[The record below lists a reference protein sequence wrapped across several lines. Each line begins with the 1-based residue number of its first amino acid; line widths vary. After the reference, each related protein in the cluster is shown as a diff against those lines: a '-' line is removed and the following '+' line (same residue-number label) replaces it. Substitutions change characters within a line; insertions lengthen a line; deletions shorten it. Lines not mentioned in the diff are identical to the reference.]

1 MVDFNKKLKVDR
13 INLFCDVV
21 TKMANGTPAEGYAIG
36 EAIYQLPENLQQYL
50 ISEVPDSILRR
61 EYSRRELH
69 KGDNIVLEGAD
80 MIAEAY
86 KEEVF
91 NADKVRAIKDTI
103 SEVYKDEVFNTD
115 KEEALKDLLGIKS
128 KFPDILDVIEEV
140 LKCFPGWYTLDDIYD
155 MLYKKDLGL

>member
-21 TKMANGTPAEGYAIG
+21 TKMAHGTPAEGYAIG
-36 EAIYQLPENLQQYL
+36 DAIKQLPENLQQYL

-69 KGDNIVLEGAD
+69 KGGGAVFEGAD
-80 MIAEAY
+80 TVAEVY

-91 NADKVRAIKDTI
+91 NANRA
-103 SEVYKDEVFNTD
+103 
-115 KEEALKDLLGIKS
+115 EAMKDLLGIKS
-128 KFPDILDVIEEV
+128 KFPDILDVIAEV
-140 LKCFPGWYTLDDIYD
+140 LNCFPERYTMGDIYD
-155 MLYKKDLGL
+155 MLYRKDLGL

>member
-21 TKMANGTPAEGYAIG
+21 TKMAHGTPAEGYAIG
-36 EAIYQLPENLQQYL
+36 DAIKQLPENLQQYL

-69 KGDNIVLEGAD
+69 KGEGAVFEGAD
-80 MIAEAY
+80 TVAEVY

-91 NADKVRAIKDTI
+91 NANKA
-103 SEVYKDEVFNTD
+103 
-115 KEEALKDLLGIKS
+115 EAMKDLLGIKS
-128 KFPDILDVIEEV
+128 KFPDILDVIAEV
-140 LKCFPGWYTLDDIYD
+140 LNCFPERYTLGDIYD
-155 MLYKKDLGL
+155 MMYRIDLGL

>member
-1 MVDFNKKLKVDR
+1 MVDFNEKLKIDR
-13 INLFCDVV
+13 MNLFCDVV
-21 TKMANGTPAEGYAIG
+21 TKMANGTPAEGYTIG

-69 KGDNIVLEGAD
+69 KGDNVVFEGAD
-80 MIAEAY
+80 TIAEVY

-91 NADKVRAIKDTI
+91 NADKAGAI
-103 SEVYKDEVFNTD
+103 
-115 KEEALKDLLGIKS
+115 KDLLGIKS
-128 KFPDILDVIEEV
+128 AFPDILDVIEEV
-140 LKCFPGWYTLDDIYD
+140 LKVMPGRYTLDDIYD

>member
-21 TKMANGTPAEGYAIG
+21 TKMAHGTPAEGYAIG
-36 EAIYQLPENLQQYL
+36 DAIKQLPENLQQYL

-69 KGDNIVLEGAD
+69 KGDNVVLEGAD
-80 MIAEAY
+80 MIAEVY

-91 NADKVRAIKDTI
+91 NADKA
-103 SEVYKDEVFNTD
+103 
-115 KEEALKDLLGIKS
+115 EALKDLLGIKS

-140 LKCFPGWYTLDDIYD
+140 LKCFPERYTLDDIYD

>member
-36 EAIYQLPENLQQYL
+36 DAIKQLPENLQQYL
-50 ISEVPDSILRR
+50 ISEVPDVILRR

-69 KGDNIVLEGAD
+69 KGEGVVFEGAD
-80 MIAEAY
+80 TVAEVY

-91 NADKVRAIKDTI
+91 NANRA
-103 SEVYKDEVFNTD
+103 
-115 KEEALKDLLGIKS
+115 EAMKDLLGIKS
-128 KFPDILDVIEEV
+128 KFSDMLDVIAEV
-140 LKCFPGWYTLDDIYD
+140 LKCFPERYTLDDIFD

>member
-1 MVDFNKKLKVDR
+1 MVDFNKKLKIDR

-36 EAIYQLPENLQQYL
+36 DAIKQLPENLQQYL

-61 EYSRRELH
+61 EYARRELH
-69 KGDNIVLEGAD
+69 KGEGAVFEGAD
-80 MIAEAY
+80 TVAEVY

-91 NADKVRAIKDTI
+91 NDNRA
-103 SEVYKDEVFNTD
+103 
-115 KEEALKDLLGIKS
+115 EALKDLLGIKS
-128 KFPDILDVIEEV
+128 KFPDILDVIAEV
-140 LKCFPGWYTLDDIYD
+140 LKCFPERYMLDDIHD

>member
-21 TKMANGTPAEGYAIG
+21 TKMAHGTPAEGYAIG
-36 EAIYQLPENLQQYL
+36 DAIKQLPENLQQYL
-50 ISEVPDSILRR
+50 ISEVPDVILRR

-69 KGDNIVLEGAD
+69 KGEGAVFEGAD
-80 MIAEAY
+80 TVAEVY

-91 NADKVRAIKDTI
+91 NANRA
-103 SEVYKDEVFNTD
+103 
-115 KEEALKDLLGIKS
+115 EALKDLLGIKS
-128 KFPDILDVIEEV
+128 KFPDVLDVIAEV
-140 LKCFPGWYTLDDIYD
+140 LKCFPERYTLDDIYD

>member
-1 MVDFNKKLKVDR
+1 MVDFKEKLKTDR
-13 INLFCDVV
+13 IKLFCDVV

-69 KGDNIVLEGAD
+69 KGEGAVFEGAD
-80 MIAEAY
+80 TVAEVY

-91 NADKVRAIKDTI
+91 NANRA
-103 SEVYKDEVFNTD
+103 
-115 KEEALKDLLGIKS
+115 EAVKDLIGIKS
-128 KFPDILDVIEEV
+128 KFPDILDVIAEV
-140 LKCFPGWYTLDDIYD
+140 LKCFPERYTLDDIFD

>member
-36 EAIYQLPENLQQYL
+36 DAIKQLPENLQQYL

-69 KGDNIVLEGAD
+69 KGEGAVFEGAD
-80 MIAEAY
+80 TVAEVY

-91 NADKVRAIKDTI
+91 NANKA
-103 SEVYKDEVFNTD
+103 
-115 KEEALKDLLGIKS
+115 EAMKDLLGIKS
-128 KFPDILDVIEEV
+128 QFPDILDVIAEV
-140 LKCFPGWYTLDDIYD
+140 LKCFPERYTLGDIYD
-155 MLYKKDLGL
+155 MMYRIDLGL

>member
-21 TKMANGTPAEGYAIG
+21 TKMAHGTPAEGYAIG
-36 EAIYQLPENLQQYL
+36 DAIKQLPENLQQYL

-69 KGDNIVLEGAD
+69 KGEGAVFEGAD
-80 MIAEAY
+80 TVAEVY

-91 NADKVRAIKDTI
+91 NANKA
-103 SEVYKDEVFNTD
+103 
-115 KEEALKDLLGIKS
+115 EALKDLLGIKS
-128 KFPDILDVIEEV
+128 KFPDILDIIAEV
-140 LKCFPGWYTLDDIYD
+140 LKCFPERYTLDDIYD

>member
-21 TKMANGTPAEGYAIG
+21 TKMAHGTPAEGYAIG

-50 ISEVPDSILRR
+50 ISEVPDVILRR

-69 KGDNIVLEGAD
+69 KGDNVVFEGAD
-80 MIAEAY
+80 TVAEVY

-91 NADKVRAIKDTI
+91 NANKA
-103 SEVYKDEVFNTD
+103 
-115 KEEALKDLLGIKS
+115 EAVKDLLGIKS
-128 KFPDILDVIEEV
+128 KFPDILDVIAEV
-140 LKCFPGWYTLDDIYD
+140 LKCFPERYTLDDIYD